1 MIYAVIDTNV
11 LVAALLTRHQDS
23 ATARVVRAVV
33 EGRII
38 PVKSNEI
45 LAEYRE
51 VLMRPHFHFPDGSV
65 ERILAVVES
74 DGVELLPRSVDF
86 DFPDES
92 DRVFFEVAFSGKSL
106 GTRLVTG
113 NRKHYPIS
121 PIVVSPA
128 EMVSLLEKDVQ

>member
-11 LVAALLTRHQDS
+11 LVATLFPRHQDS
-23 ATARVVRAVV
+23 ATARVVRAVF

-45 LAEYRE
+45 LEEYRR
-51 VLMRPHFHFPDGSV
+51 VLMRLHILYPFGTMEP
-65 ERILAVVES
+65 ILAVIES
-74 DGVELLPRSVDF
+74 HGVELSPRSVDF

-92 DRVFFEVAFSGKSL
+92 DRVFFEVAFSGESL
-106 GTRLVTG
+106 GTRLVTV
-113 NRKHYPIS
+113 NPKHYPIS
-121 PIVVSPA
+121 PIVVSPV

>member
-11 LVAALLTRHQDS
+11 LVATLFPRYQDS
-23 ATARVVRAVV
+23 ATARVVRAVF

-45 LAEYRE
+45 LEEYRR
-51 VLMRPHFHFPDGSV
+51 VLMRLHILYPFGTMEP
-65 ERILAVVES
+65 ILAVIES
-74 DGVELLPRSVDF
+74 HGVELSPRSVDF

-92 DRVFFEVAFSGKSL
+92 DRVFFEVAFSGESL
-106 GTRLVTG
+106 GTRLVTV
-113 NRKHYPIS
+113 NPKHYPIS
-121 PIVVSPA
+121 PIVVSPV

>member
-11 LVAALLTRHQDS
+11 LAATMFPRYMDS

-38 PVKSNEI
+38 PVKSKEI
-45 LAEYRE
+45 LSKYRA
-51 VLMRPHFHFPDGSV
+51 VLMRPYVHFAVGTMEP
-65 ERILAVVES
+65 ILAVIES
-74 DGVELLPRSVDF
+74 HGVELSPRSVDF

-92 DRVFFEVAFSGKSL
+92 DRVFFEVAFSGESL
-106 GTRLVTG
+106 GTRLVTV
-113 NRKHYPIS
+113 NPKHYPIS
-121 PIVVSPA
+121 PIVVSPV